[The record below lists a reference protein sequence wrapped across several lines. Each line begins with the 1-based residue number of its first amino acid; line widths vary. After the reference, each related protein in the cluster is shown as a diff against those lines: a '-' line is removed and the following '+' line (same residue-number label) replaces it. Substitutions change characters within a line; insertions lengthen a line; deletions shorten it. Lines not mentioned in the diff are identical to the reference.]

1 MGPEAFPVKRP
12 SRLLTDPGYDPG
24 MTAKRMAVALLL
36 VMALGSGGAAA
47 RRAEATGSAQAPGG
61 AGHCTPSLQVFF
73 ASDFTDQAY
82 QKKAYDKVASLWKRP
97 PADPKRG
104 SKTVVIT
111 TIAKDGK
118 GTPPMLHMKSGSDA
132 WDAAAMQAVKAASP
146 FPPLP
151 ASYAQPGVE
160 VHFHFACGG

>member
-1 MGPEAFPVKRP
+1 MMAAMTGRLSRWAVVSLFALALMPLRP
-12 SRLLTDPGYDPG
+12 AES
-24 MTAKRMAVALLL
+24 
-36 VMALGSGGAAA
+36 
-47 RRAEATGSAQAPGG
+47 RAEGVPQP
-61 AGHCTPSLQVFF
+61 AGRCAPSLQAFF

-82 QKKAYDKVASLWKRP
+82 QKKAYEKVAALWRRP
-97 PADPKRG
+97 PGDPKRG
-104 SKTVVIT
+104 AKAVVIT

-118 GTPPMLHMKSGSDA
+118 GTPPVLHMKSGSDA

>member
-1 MGPEAFPVKRP
+1 M
-12 SRLLTDPGYDPG
+12 
-24 MTAKRMAVALLL
+24 MAAMMRALPRWAVVSLF
-36 VMALGSGGAAA
+36 ALGMASLSPAESGEEGVP
-47 RRAEATGSAQAPGG
+47 QP
-61 AGHCTPSLQVFF
+61 AGRCAPSLQAFF

-82 QKKAYDKVASLWKRP
+82 QKQAYEKVAALWRRP

-104 SKTVVIT
+104 AKAVVIT

-118 GTPPMLHMKSGSDA
+118 GTPPLLHMKSGSDA

>member
-1 MGPEAFPVKRP
+1 MN
-12 SRLLTDPGYDPG
+12 
-24 MTAKRMAVALLL
+24 AKRIVTALLL
-36 VMALGSGGAAA
+36 TGLGFLVFAGPPGQAAGGD
-47 RRAEATGSAQAPGG
+47 QASGG

-104 SKTVVIT
+104 SKAVVIT

-132 WDAAAMQAVKAASP
+132 WDAAAMQAVKTASP

-151 ASYAQPGVE
+151 PAYAQPGVE

>member
-1 MGPEAFPVKRP
+1 MGPEPAPVKRP
-12 SRLLTDPGYDPG
+12 SRLASDPGYDPG
-24 MTAKRMAVALLL
+24 MTRRTFAAGLLTMVL
-36 VMALGSGGAAA
+36 VSGGFAAHRAAA
-47 RRAEATGSAQAPGG
+47 AGNEQVPGG

-118 GTPPMLHMKSGSDA
+118 GTPPMLHMKSGSDV

>member
-1 MGPEAFPVKRP
+1 MMGFMNGHRV
-12 SRLLTDPGYDPG
+12 
-24 MTAKRMAVALLL
+24 AV
-36 VMALGSGGAAA
+36 VFIVGVLGL
-47 RRAEATGSAQAPGG
+47 GG
-61 AGHCTPSLQVFF
+61 AGLREAAGRAAEQVPAPAGKCAPSLQVFF

-82 QKKAYDKVASLWKRP
+82 QKKAYDKVASLWRRP

>member
-1 MGPEAFPVKRP
+1 MME
-12 SRLLTDPGYDPG
+12 
-24 MTAKRMAVALLL
+24 KRMLAALLL
-36 VMALGSGGAAA
+36 MALASGGFTAPAAA
-47 RRAEATGSAQAPGG
+47 RGG
-61 AGHCTPSLQVFF
+61 EQVPQPAGRCAPSLQVFF

-82 QKKAYDKVASLWKRP
+82 QKKAYDRVASLWKRP

-104 SKTVVIT
+104 AKTVVIV
-111 TIAKDGK
+111 TIAKDGR
-118 GTPPMLHMKSGSDA
+118 GTPPLLHMQSGSDA

>member
-1 MGPEAFPVKRP
+1 MQFACYAISFPLLGKGHFDGQVLDLPLVLVVLAAF
-12 SRLLTDPGYDPG
+12 
-24 MTAKRMAVALLL
+24 
-36 VMALGSGGAAA
+36 AA
-47 RRAEATGSAQAPGG
+47 GQA
-61 AGHCTPSLQVFF
+61 AGQGKEQVPQPAGRCAPSLQVFF

-82 QKKAYDKVASLWKRP
+82 QKKAYDRVASLWKRP

-104 SKTVVIT
+104 AKTVVII
-111 TIAKDGK
+111 TIGKDGR
-118 GTPPMLHMKSGSDA
+118 GTPPILHMKSGSDA

>member
-1 MGPEAFPVKRP
+1 MRRRP
-12 SRLLTDPGYDPG
+12 FRAL
-24 MTAKRMAVALLL
+24 AVAPIPAGLALLVLLL
-36 VMALGSGGAAA
+36 AGAG
-47 RRAEATGSAQAPGG
+47 RAGVVSAGAQAQPPGRC
-61 AGHCTPSLQVFF
+61 APSLQVFF

-82 QKKAYDKVASLWKRP
+82 QKKVYDKVGSLWRRP

-104 SKTVVIT
+104 AKAVVIT

-118 GTPPMLHMKSGSDA
+118 GTPPLLHMKSGDDA
-132 WDAAAMQAVKAASP
+132 WDAAAMAAVKTATP

-151 ASYAQPGVE
+151 AAYLQPGVE

>member
-1 MGPEAFPVKRP
+1 MMPAMSRTP
-12 SRLLTDPGYDPG
+12 SRWGVVSLF
-24 MTAKRMAVALLL
+24 V
-36 VMALGSGGAAA
+36 LGLAGL
-47 RRAEATGSAQAPGG
+47 RG
-61 AGHCTPSLQVFF
+61 AGSMGEGALQPAGRCAPSLQAFF
-73 ASDFTDQAY
+73 AGDFTDQAY
-82 QKKAYDKVASLWKRP
+82 QKKAYDKVASLWRRP

-104 SKTVVIT
+104 AKSVVIT

-118 GTPPMLHMKSGSDA
+118 GTPPVLHMKSGSDV

-151 ASYAQPGVE
+151 VSYPQPAVE

>member
-1 MGPEAFPVKRP
+1 MR
-12 SRLLTDPGYDPG
+12 
-24 MTAKRMAVALLL
+24 RMMFRAVAVAWMPAGLALAVLLL
-36 VMALGSGGAAA
+36 SGFVPAGVVGAD
-47 RRAEATGSAQAPGG
+47 EQAPQPPGRC
-61 AGHCTPSLQVFF
+61 APSLQVFF

-82 QKKAYDKVASLWKRP
+82 QKKVYDRVGSLWRRP

-104 SKTVVIT
+104 AKAVVIT

-118 GTPPMLHMKSGSDA
+118 GTPPLLHMKSGNDA
-132 WDAAAMQAVKAASP
+132 WDAAAMAAVKTASP

>member
-1 MGPEAFPVKRP
+1 MGPEGAPVKRLSP
-12 SRLLTDPGYDPG
+12 RSVSGYDPG
-24 MTAKRMAVALLL
+24 MNGKRFAAALLL
-36 VMALGSGGAAA
+36 TGLGWLAPAGRTGEAAGGEQVPGGAA
-47 RRAEATGSAQAPGG
+47 
-61 AGHCTPSLQVFF
+61 HCTPSLQVFF

-104 SKTVVIT
+104 SKAVVIT

-132 WDAAAMQAVKAASP
+132 WDAAAMLAVKTASP

>member
-1 MGPEAFPVKRP
+1 
-12 SRLLTDPGYDPG
+12 
-24 MTAKRMAVALLL
+24 MTGRRIAAALLGI
-36 VMALGSGGAAA
+36 ALGSGGLA
-47 RRAEATGSAQAPGG
+47 RVAQATGGEQVPGA
-61 AGHCTPSLQVFF
+61 AGRCAPSLQVFF

-151 ASYAQPGVE
+151 ASYAQSGVE

>member
-1 MGPEAFPVKRP
+1 MMTGMIRALPRWAIV
-12 SRLLTDPGYDPG
+12 SLLALG
-24 MTAKRMAVALLL
+24 MTALRPAE
-36 VMALGSGGAAA
+36 S
-47 RRAEATGSAQAPGG
+47 RAEGAPQPPGRC
-61 AGHCTPSLQVFF
+61 APSLQAFF
-73 ASDFTDQAY
+73 ASDFTDPAY
-82 QKKAYDKVASLWKRP
+82 QKKAYEKVAALWRRP

-104 SKTVVIT
+104 AKAVVIT

-118 GTPPMLHMKSGSDA
+118 GTPPVLHMKSGSDA
-132 WDAAAMQAVKAASP
+132 WDAAAMQAVMAASP

>member
-1 MGPEAFPVKRP
+1 MIGAMEKR
-12 SRLLTDPGYDPG
+12 L
-24 MTAKRMAVALLL
+24 
-36 VMALGSGGAAA
+36 
-47 RRAEATGSAQAPGG
+47 ATGFMIAALAFGAPGTRG
-61 AGHCTPSLQVFF
+61 ASARAGEQVPAPAGKCAPSLQVYF

-82 QKKAYDKVASLWKRP
+82 QKKAYDKVAALWRRP

-104 SKTVVIT
+104 SKAVVIT

-132 WDAAAMQAVKAASP
+132 WDAAAMAAVKAASP

-151 ASYAQPGVE
+151 ASYPQAGVE

>member
-1 MGPEAFPVKRP
+1 MDTKRI
-12 SRLLTDPGYDPG
+12 
-24 MTAKRMAVALLL
+24 AAALLL
-36 VMALGSGGAAA
+36 AGLGLLVLAGWSAV
-47 RRAEATGSAQAPGG
+47 ATGGEQVPGG
-61 AGHCTPSLQVFF
+61 VGRCAPSLQAFF

-82 QKKAYDKVASLWKRP
+82 QKKAYDKVAALWKRP

-104 SKTVVIT
+104 AKAVVIT

>member
-1 MGPEAFPVKRP
+1 
-12 SRLLTDPGYDPG
+12 
-24 MTAKRMAVALLL
+24 MTGRSIAAALLMMTFAPFL
-36 VMALGSGGAAA
+36 VSGSP
-47 RRAEATGSAQAPGG
+47 AEATGGEQVPGM
-61 AGHCTPSLQVFF
+61 AGRCAPSLQVFF

-82 QKKAYDKVASLWKRP
+82 QKKAYDRVASIWKRP
-97 PADPKRG
+97 PGDPRRG

-118 GTPPMLHMKSGSDA
+118 GTTPMLHMKSGSDA